1 MAADESPRGF
11 VPLDDRGVL
20 AVGGPDARSLLQ
32 GLISND
38 IERVSP
44 TRSIYAA
51 LLTPQGKFLFDFF
64 IGQLDDQLLLDAERA
79 RLDDLVRRL
88 TMYRLRAK
96 ATFEDV
102 SGRFG
107 VAALLGDGVAAAVG
121 LPDEEGAARPL
132 EGGVVLIEPRHRALG
147 GRAILPAAGL
157 TAALAGLGFGELDR
171 EAYDRRRIELGLPDG
186 SRDMRVE
193 KAILLENG
201 FEELHGVDFA
211 KGCFVGQELTART
224 KYRGLIRKRLMPVV
238 LRGPRPE
245 PDAIIRL
252 GEREAGEMRSS
263 VDGWGLALLR
273 LEQVERARAEGTPL
287 KVGETEVVPV
297 KPDWALF

>member
-1 MAADESPRGF
+1 MAVEGNPRGF
-11 VPLDDRGVL
+11 VPLADRGVL
-20 AVGGPDARSLLQ
+20 AIGGLDARNLLQ

-38 IERVSP
+38 IERVTP
-44 TRSIYAA
+44 ACSIYAA

-64 IGQLDDQLLLDAERA
+64 ISQQGDLLLLDAERA
-79 RLDDLVRRL
+79 RLDDLIRRL
-88 TMYRLRAK
+88 TLYRLRAK
-96 ATFEDV
+96 VTFEDA
-102 SGRFG
+102 SERFG

-121 LPDEEGAARPL
+121 LDDEEGATREL
-132 EGGVVLIEPRHRALG
+132 EGGVVLVEPRHKGLG
-147 GRAILPAAGL
+147 ARAILPAASL
-157 TAALAGLGFGELDR
+157 SATLQGLGLAELDR

-224 KYRGLIRKRLMPVV
+224 KYRGLIRKRLMPVM

-245 PDAIIRL
+245 PDAIIRR
-252 GEREAGEMRSS
+252 GDREAGEMRSS

-273 LEQVERARAEGTPL
+273 LEQVEKAEAEGTPL
-287 KVGETEVVPV
+287 TVGETEVVPV
-297 KPDWALF
+297 KPDWAVF

>member
-64 IGQLDDQLLLDAERA
+64 IGQLDDRLLLDTERA

-132 EGGVVLIEPRHRALG
+132 EGGVVLIEPRHKALG
-147 GRAILPAAGL
+147 GRAILPAASR
-157 TAALAGLGFGELDR
+157 TAALEGLGLAELDR

-186 SRDMRVE
+186 SRDMRIE

-297 KPDWALF
+297 RPDWALF

>member
-64 IGQLDDQLLLDAERA
+64 ISQLDDQLLLDAERA

-102 SGRFG
+102 SERFG